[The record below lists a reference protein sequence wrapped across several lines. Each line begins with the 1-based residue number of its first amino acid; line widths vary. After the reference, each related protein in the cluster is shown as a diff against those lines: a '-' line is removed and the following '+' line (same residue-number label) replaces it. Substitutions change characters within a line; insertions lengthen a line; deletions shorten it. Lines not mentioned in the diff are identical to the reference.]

1 MATTLRP
8 VHALLVALLLSLH
21 GWLAYSATANK
32 SATFDEPLHLVGG
45 YAYTAASDFRLH
57 PENGVLPQRRAGLAL
72 RGLDPALP
80 MEGFESAWRSSDI
93 AALSAGFL
101 YDVGN
106 DHRAMLAA
114 ARRAAVLWSVALGLV
129 VFAWAYTIW
138 GAPPALF
145 SLALYSIS
153 PTLLAHGP
161 LVTSDVSAALSILL
175 ACWAWWWHL
184 ERPSVASLLL
194 SAVAAGVAAIAKFSA
209 AVLPPLFVLMALW
222 QLWLQPVWTL
232 QWRGR
237 RELRGVVARGAW
249 IGVAAVVHALV
260 AAFIIW
266 AAFDF
271 RFAAA
276 GPGMPEMA
284 QFYRLWSDVLPSDG
298 ALRSV
303 LMAMRE
309 WQLLPEAY
317 VYGFSFVL
325 RFAESRA
332 AFLNGEF
339 GVSGW
344 WWFFPYAFVV
354 KSTLAELAVTVTAL
368 GLALAAWRRRSEPLR
383 DWLSTRARPLLPLAA
398 LTLVYIALSVT
409 SNLNIGHRHLLPLYP
424 VLFIAAG
431 GLLAADAQRWR
442 RGLAAAVLALG
453 AIESFAVRPHYLA
466 FFNATVGGPSQGWRH
481 LVDSSLDWGQD
492 VPALVEW
499 LRRERR
505 EGEALYFNVFGQR
518 RATALGLYGTE
529 ISPGYPEQPR
539 PWVEWGPGL
548 YAVSATMLQDV
559 YSPFAGPWDAQKE
572 NNFQV
577 LSRGARAERT
587 RDPSSALIGTAPDVG
602 NNYRTLERLQFSR
615 LMNYLRLRTPEA
627 VLGYSVFV
635 HRLSAQEAQVI
646 TSGGTQEYLT
656 MLEAAR

>member
-1 MATTLRP
+1 MATPLRP

-32 SATFDEPLHLVGG
+32 SATFDEPMHLVGG
-45 YAYTAASDFRLH
+45 YAYTSASDFRLQ

-72 RGLDPALP
+72 RALDPALP
-80 MEGFESAWRSSDI
+80 MTGFESAWRSSDI

-106 DHRAMLAA
+106 DHRAILSA

-129 VFAWAYTIW
+129 VFAWAFTLW
-138 GAPPALF
+138 GALPALF

-153 PTLLAHGP
+153 PTMLAHGP
-161 LVTSDVSAALSILL
+161 LVTSDVCAALSILL

-184 ERPSVASLLL
+184 ERPSVPSLLL

-209 AVLPPLFVLMALW
+209 AVLPPLFVVMALW
-222 QLWLQPVWTL
+222 QLWLQPVWTI
-232 QWRGR
+232 QWRGP
-237 RELRGVVARGAW
+237 RELRGVVARSAW
-249 IGVAAVVHALV
+249 IAAAAVVHALV

-284 QFYRLWSDVLPSDG
+284 QFYRLWSDVLPSEG

-303 LMAMRE
+303 LLAMRE

-317 VYGFSFVL
+317 IYGFSFVL

-354 KSTLAELAVTVTAL
+354 KSTLAELAVTVSAIAL
-368 GLALAAWRRRSEPLR
+368 AVAAWRRRVAPVRE
-383 DWLSTRARPLLPLAA
+383 WLASRARPLVPLAA

-431 GLLAADAQRWR
+431 GVLAVDASRWR
-442 RGLAAAVLALG
+442 RWFAAGLLLLG
-453 AIESFAVRPHYLA
+453 ALESFAVRPHYLA

-492 VPALVEW
+492 APALVDW
-499 LRRERR
+499 LREERR
-505 EGEALYFNVFGQR
+505 ADEALYYSLFGQR
-518 RATALGLYGTE
+518 RGPALGLYGVE
-529 ISPGYPEQPR
+529 IAPGYAEWPR

-548 YAVSATMLQDV
+548 YALSATMLQDV

-572 NNFQV
+572 RNFQA
-577 LSRGARAERT
+577 LSQAARAERA
-587 RDPSSALIGTAPDVG
+587 RDPSTALILPSSGVG
-602 NNYRTLERLQFSR
+602 NNYRTLERLQFAR
-615 LMNYLRLRTPEA
+615 LTNYLRLRTPEA

-635 HRLSAQEAQVI
+635 HRLSAEEARVI